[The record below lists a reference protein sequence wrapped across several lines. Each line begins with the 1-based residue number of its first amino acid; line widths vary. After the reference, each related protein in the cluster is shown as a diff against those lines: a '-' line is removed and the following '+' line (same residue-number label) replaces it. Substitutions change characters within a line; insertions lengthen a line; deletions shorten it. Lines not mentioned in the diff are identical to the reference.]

1 MGENNVMRQTTN
13 KPDSYA
19 RAIIPIIFVLD
30 TSGAMHGQPIS
41 VLNNCMQ
48 TVIKTIGELAV
59 SNYDVSHQIGILQV
73 HSGAHWIQP
82 DGLVP
87 ADKYE
92 FEPLDAGGL
101 RDMGEALSELN
112 RKLSRKEFLASAIG
126 FCKPIIIFMTCGMPT
141 DSWEDPLKNLKSN
154 NRWYQNALKIGFA
167 LTDDADIKVLCD
179 IVGNSGV
186 VIQTDD
192 YISFDQAF
200 QSVVINSLNH
210 VWLDHITDFFD
221 KEHSIED
228 IVKEVLDESGL
239 IDSVNISVYSG
250 ETPGFSRQNP
260 CNRCNEDMDSALKTM
275 MAYSEIW
282 TILNLLEDSYATRVP
297 LEVKAFF
304 EEERLKD
311 YEPQIDLDK
320 PLMEQNLQRKTMV
333 LLAMLNVNYWCDS
346 EEEREFWLREMAK
359 NDNREYDL
367 NDTFWD
373 LRHIF
378 EEPEKIYDNN
388 DEYPTKTEEENHAL
402 IHMPN
407 GELTIY
413 VNYHDRKTIIP
424 LKFFESYE
432 TIEANTNTDPA
443 LEIYLWNSWGPV
455 LDVKNIGLDDIYSRQ
470 TIAPE
475 STVLAVDGSK
485 LIHKTDDET
494 EFQVNMVGTDAYIK
508 NISKSAAEILRP
520 IHKGEKISVDL
531 ESALVNREGKIILS
545 ISTPDG
551 WIYEE
556 WNPDNEW

>member
-1 MGENNVMRQTTN
+1 MTGNAGEKPSDFVRTTL
-13 KPDSYA
+13 
-19 RAIIPIIFVLD
+19 PIIFVLD

-41 VLNNCMQ
+41 VLNNSMKS
-48 TVIKTIGELAV
+48 VVKAIGDLGA
-59 SNYDVSHQIGILQV
+59 SNSDVYPYIGILQF
-73 HSGAHWIQP
+73 HSGADWSP
-82 DGLVP
+82 FDGLVP
-87 ADKYE
+87 ADKFKYE
-92 FEPLDAGGL
+92 SLESGGL
-101 RDMGEALSELN
+101 RDIGCALKELN
-112 RKLSRKEFLASAIG
+112 SKLSRKEFLASEIG

-141 DSWEDPLKNLKSN
+141 DSWEDSLKKLKSN

-179 IVGNSGV
+179 IVGKSGA

-192 YISFDQAF
+192 YITFDQAF
-200 QSVVINSLNH
+200 KSVVVNSFTH

-260 CNRCNEDMDSALKTM
+260 CNLCNEDMDSALKTM

-320 PLMEQNLQRKTMV
+320 PLTEQNLQRKTMV

-346 EEEREFWLREMAK
+346 EEERELWLREMAK
-359 NDNREYDL
+359 NDNSEYNP

-378 EEPEKIYDNN
+378 EESEKIYDNY
-388 DEYPTKTEEENHAL
+388 DEYPTKTEGENHAL

-432 TIEANTNTDPA
+432 TIETNTRTGSA

-470 TIAPE
+470 IIAPE
-475 STVLAVDGSK
+475 SAVLAVDGSK

-494 EFQVNMVGTDAYIK
+494 EFQINMVDTDVYIK

-531 ESALVNREGKIILS
+531 ESALVNREGEIILS

-556 WNPDNEW
+556 WDSDNEW